1 MIYDSD
7 TSRDAIVIYAAADR
21 DICDFLDLLPAAAT
35 STLELLLQMLKALQ
49 LAAEQ
54 QPAGVDLATHAL
66 NRNID
71 AGTLNALCVGPVE
84 RELNRRRTP

>member
-35 STLELLLQMLKALQ
+35 STLELLLQMLKA
-49 LAAEQ
+49 
-54 QPAGVDLATHAL
+54 PSSRKYD
-66 NRNID
+66 
-71 AGTLNALCVGPVE
+71 GTLNALCVGPVE